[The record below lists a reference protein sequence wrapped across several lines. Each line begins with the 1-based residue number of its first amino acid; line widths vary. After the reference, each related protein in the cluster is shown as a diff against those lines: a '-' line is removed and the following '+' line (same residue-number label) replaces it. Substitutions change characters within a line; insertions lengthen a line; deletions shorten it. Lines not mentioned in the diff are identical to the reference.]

1 MSRDDDYQFGD
12 DEQYS
17 RAISAVIAKG
27 ISDKEHAVLLAH
39 FRSPTHTSS
48 AQRLADALGY
58 RSYASVNSLYAR
70 LSRRV
75 AEQLGILQKPPE
87 GFWLFVLAG
96 WAEEREPETGH
107 TQFVLR
113 APVVRALESLGFAT
127 QPDVTTNEP
136 NPTRR

>member
-1 MSRDDDYQFGD
+1 MSLEDDYRFGD
-12 DEQYS
+12 DEQYF

-27 ISDKEHAVLLAH
+27 VSDKEHAVLLAH
-39 FRSPTHTSS
+39 FRSPNHTSS
-48 AQRLADALGY
+48 AQRLAEALGY
-58 RSYASVNSLYAR
+58 RSYGPVNSSYAR

-75 AEQLGILQKPPE
+75 AEQLGVLQKPPE

-113 APVVRALESLGFAT
+113 DPVVRALERLGFGS
-127 QPDVTTNEP
+127 QH
-136 NPTRR
+136 